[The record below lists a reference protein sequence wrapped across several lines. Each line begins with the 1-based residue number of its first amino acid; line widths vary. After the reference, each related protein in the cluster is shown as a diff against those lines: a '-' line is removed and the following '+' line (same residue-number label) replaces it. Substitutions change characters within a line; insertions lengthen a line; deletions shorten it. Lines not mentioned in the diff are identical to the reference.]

1 MVFHKNYL
9 KFAFRKSKRMKNV
22 YHSDI
27 MQLLL
32 LKGKEGMHVSQVSR
46 MVYNL
51 HTNLFDHQINYYDLH
66 RTIRMYLWRQS
77 QMRRS
82 PFMRVSYGTYAIKS
96 DVAIQLDFCFD
107 EPLDIPAPSAL
118 KPNSHTENDPR
129 QLTLF

>member
-1 MVFHKNYL
+1 MRYGKKEYICI
-9 KFAFRKSKRMKNV
+9 SKIKGGMKNV

-32 LKGKEGMHVSQVSR
+32 LKGKEGMPVSQVSR

-51 HTNLFDHQINYYDLH
+51 HTNLFDHRLNYRELH
-66 RTIRMYLWRQS
+66 STIRMYLWRQS
-77 QMRRS
+77 HLRRS
-82 PFMRVSYGTYAIKS
+82 PFMHVSHGRYAIKP

-107 EPLDIPAPSAL
+107 EPLDLVAPAPPPA
-118 KPNSHTENDPR
+118 PRPENDPR

>member
-1 MVFHKNYL
+1 
-9 KFAFRKSKRMKNV
+9 MKNV

-32 LKGKEGMHVSQVSR
+32 LKGKEGMPVSQVSR

-51 HTNLFDHQINYYDLH
+51 HNNLFDHRLNYYELH

-77 QMRRS
+77 QQRRS
-82 PFMRVSYGTYAIKS
+82 PFMHVSHGCYAIKP

-107 EPLDIPAPSAL
+107 EPLDLVPPEPPS
-118 KPNSHTENDPR
+118 PTPHPENNPR

>member
-1 MVFHKNYL
+1 
-9 KFAFRKSKRMKNV
+9 MKNV
-22 YHSDI
+22 YYSDI

-32 LKGKEGMHVSQVSR
+32 LKGKEGMHVAQVSR

-51 HTNLFDHQINYYDLH
+51 HATLFDHRLNYQALH
-66 RTIRMYLWRQS
+66 QTIRTYLWRQS

-82 PFMRVSYGTYAIKS
+82 PFVHIRHGYYAIKP

-107 EPLDIPAPSAL
+107 DPIEECVPQPTKAPIQ
-118 KPNSHTENDPR
+118 PGDDPR